1 MASVILTL
9 ANVLTTMSIG
19 ARLVAV
25 GHMANVPALP
35 DANAWGLLKLKSG
48 NKSRQSKQ
56 LKRLQND
63 STPLNVPDDLRDE
76 KKNRRI
82 KFNLNRERLN
92 LWKGPVHQN
101 RLADQLI
108 FPLQSHAVQFPTS
121 DEAREAKQHK
131 ALEALKEDDTSLQG
145 KLFKVLYRKTAQPVS
160 TVNKEIEE
168 QLKLAHKMCRKAS
181 EQMKQRLREVAL
193 LRKAKLQKR
202 IKSKNY
208 HRRAKRRIMKEFE
221 KDIALLRKNNPQAFA
236 ERLLEADRL
245 RAKERASLRH
255 KTGGKFAKMQR
266 LRAKYDKEARDAV
279 ANMHDQARDLTK
291 RRQNNGDDDDSDSV
305 ISDIDLSSSEEEETD
320 EEEVEVDDEE
330 MKEEEEIAP
339 YLASWWAK
347 VENQPQKPTSTEM
360 DEGDDIEMTNTAPA
374 APTILSTLAS
384 DEMLQKSATVSTN
397 INSDAKT
404 DEFLDPTDENF
415 FAALQEAVGEVGGVE
430 SAEAEFEAEK
440 RAVNEEE
447 ALKDVDTF
455 LPGWNRWTGP
465 GTEAVDEE
473 LRRKRL
479 IKAPKRKRRD
489 FGRAK
494 VIIKERVNE
503 ELRKHLVKTIPFPYA
518 KPEQY
523 EQALA
528 QPICREWTTEA
539 AHRELT
545 KPKVILKAGRVIK
558 PISQDVALLRE
569 KDALRLLTGKK
580 KV

>member
-1 MASVILTL
+1 MAS
-9 ANVLTTMSIG
+9 
-19 ARLVAV
+19 
-25 GHMANVPALP
+25 ANVPALP

>member
-1 MASVILTL
+1 MAQKASPP
-9 ANVLTTMSIG
+9 SE
-19 ARLVAV
+19 
-25 GHMANVPALP
+25 ANVPALP

-48 NKSRQSKQ
+48 DKSRQSKR

-63 STPLNVPDDLRDE
+63 STPLNVPDDLHDE

-168 QLKLAHKMCRKAS
+168 QLKLAHKMCHKAS

-291 RRQNNGDDDDSDSV
+291 HRRNNGDHDDSDSV

-320 EEEVEVDDEE
+320 EEEVEVDDAE
-330 MKEEEEIAP
+330 MKGEEEIAP

-347 VENQPQKPTSTEM
+347 VENQPQKPTPTEM
-360 DEGDDIEMTNTAPA
+360 DEGDDIKMTNTAPA
-374 APTILSTLAS
+374 APAILSTLAS
-384 DEMLQKSATVSTN
+384 EEMLQKSATVSTK

-479 IKAPKRKRRD
+479 IKAPKRKRKD

-545 KPKVILKAGRVIK
+545 KPKVILKAGQVIK
-558 PISQDVALLRE
+558 PINQDVALLRE

>member
-1 MASVILTL
+1 
-9 ANVLTTMSIG
+9 
-19 ARLVAV
+19 
-25 GHMANVPALP
+25 MANVPALP